1 MLLNPIDG
9 FRNLPNPEVEGKR
22 QDHFVDLDGQP
33 DELADKLLVGLLGG
47 LLVGLLVDLLVDLPV
62 DLLGEVFGE
71 VLDEVHPQTWKAPL
85 TVDFLSP

>member
-33 DELADKLLVGLLGG
+33 DELADKLLVGLL
-47 LLVGLLVDLLVDLPV
+47 VDLLVGVFDEVV
-62 DLLGEVFGE
+62 DG
-71 VLDEVHPQTWKAPL
+71 VHPQTWRAPR
-85 TVDFLSP
+85 TVDFLSPW

>member
-1 MLLNPIDG
+1 M
-9 FRNLPNPEVEGKR
+9 EGKR

-47 LLVGLLVDLLVDLPV
+47 LLVGLLVDLPVGLLVDLLVGVFDEVV
-62 DLLGEVFGE
+62 DG
-71 VLDEVHPQTWKAPL
+71 VHPQTWKAPL

>member
-33 DELADKLLVGLLGG
+33 DELADKLLGG
-47 LLVGLLVDLLVDLPV
+47 LLVGLLVDLLVGL
-62 DLLGEVFGE
+62 FGE
-71 VLDEVHPQTWKAPL
+71 VLDGVYPQTWKAPL

>member
-1 MLLNPIDG
+1 MTCLLNSIDG

-33 DELADKLLVGLLGG
+33 DELSDKLLGG
-47 LLVGLLVDLLVDLPV
+47 LLVGLLVGFLVDLLVGL
-62 DLLGEVFGE
+62 FGE
-71 VLDEVHPQTWKAPL
+71 VLDGVYPQTWKAPL

>member
-33 DELADKLLVGLLGG
+33 DELADKLLGG

-62 DLLGEVFGE
+62 DLLVGLFGE
-71 VLDEVHPQTWKAPL
+71 VLDGVYPQTWKAPL

>member
-1 MLLNPIDG
+1 MTCLLSSIDG

-33 DELADKLLVGLLGG
+33 DELADKLLVGLLVD
-47 LLVGLLVDLLVDLPV
+47 LLVGLLGDLLV
-62 DLLGEVFGE
+62 GVFDE
-71 VLDEVHPQTWKAPL
+71 VLVGAHPQTWTAPR